1 MKIIKIMNDVRYS
14 VNKFVQDMD
23 GKHLEII
30 GRKFNFLQI
39 GFIVAVALE
48 LIAGFL
54 PFIEGSSTIG
64 EVRISGTSSYF
75 SSGSYHII
83 TLMILLISMNTLF
96 FSRIK
101 QFSILPAIYHFAW
114 IVHDSLFSLGKVRDY
129 NTLRVG
135 AYIMMVASLAALIV
149 TVLAYINEN
158 KRVTL

>member
-1 MKIIKIMNDVRYS
+1 MNDVRYS

-30 GRKFNFLQI
+30 GRKFSFLQV
-39 GFIVAVALE
+39 GFVVAVALE

-64 EVRISGTSSYF
+64 EVRISGISSYF
-75 SSGSYHII
+75 TSGSYHII
-83 TLMILLISMNTLF
+83 TLMILLISTNTIF
-96 FSRIK
+96 FSRIRR
-101 QFSILPAIYHFAW
+101 FSILPATYHFAW
-114 IVHDSLFSLGKVRDY
+114 VVHESLFSLGKVRDY

-135 AYIMMVASLAALIV
+135 AYIMMIASLAALMM
-149 TVLAYINEN
+149 TVLAYANEN